1 MDKKERVEY
10 CQKEIKKIQDD
21 MTALNDHRE
30 TSISHFNAVPSIVKL
45 IKGRSE
51 ITTTDFAD
59 SVNQVKAYI
68 LSTLMDADEVKF
80 PAEGPEDVDKME
92 KLSLVA
98 NKHIR
103 QKNNWFLVLNDFLD
117 DTLRFKFGVIKVQF
131 RNNKKHVYRELRG
144 LSEEELQA
152 ALLEPST
159 EIVELTENVESEAI
173 KDDEGNELVPA
184 VSNFDVLLR
193 VSIDDEYNLIESV
206 PSEDVGF
213 PIDTRDINESFFY
226 HRIGFKEGELKKYY
240 GEDVVKK
247 VKKLRK
253 QFSDNNHEA
262 IKSARLRDLGANF
275 LYNDKKEEYV
285 VYECYY
291 RDIETGDPV
300 ICTICGGEEVSF
312 SVNKYGSVPFVVAT
326 PYKMGHLVIGQ
337 DLLDN
342 MKSYHKIRTT
352 IFRQIFD
359 NAYQANFRRYFV
371 DYTRVNMKDY
381 LDTNTT
387 NTAIRVE
394 GDPQTAV
401 MPEIKA
407 QLPDELFRMWELI
420 NLEKDYHAPV
430 PRSFTGAAPQTM
442 NKTFRGLAQQMTQA
456 AQKLDMITRTIAEMA
471 IIPLYVKVGNNIS
484 RFMQK
489 STWVSVLNEFVEINP
504 AEIETQAD
512 YATVNIGIGTRNKD
526 MIVANVQQLLGI
538 YKMAYEAGLPVVS
551 VDNVYHALRSL
562 VKNMGFKDVDNW
574 TSNPKLMETMK
585 SFVMEVMKFVQQG
598 QQMGIPQDQKIMQ
611 LVQMLAQMLNIQP
624 PQPQM
629 PENGGGNQPM
639 QPMQPMQPR
648 MTPDME
654 GGSFFA

>member
-300 ICTICGGEEVSF
+300 ICTICGGEEVGF

-504 AEIETQAD
+504 ADIETQAD

-538 YKMAYEAGLPVVS
+538 YKMAYEAGLPAVS
-551 VDNVYHALRSL
+551 VDNFYHALRTL

-574 TSNPKLMETMK
+574 TTNPKLTEAVK
-585 SFVMEVMKFVQQG
+585 ALVMEVMKFLQRG
-598 QQMGIPQDQKIMQ
+598 QQMGIPQDEKITQ

-624 PQPQM
+624 PQQQIPQ
-629 PENGGGNQPM
+629 NGGGNQPM

-654 GGSFFA
+654 GGNFFA